1 MFDAEQRRRISVEE
15 LRDLLVGGENFEAET
30 EETGRDCT
38 MEVLRRLM
46 GGGALDP
53 LSGQGGLPMPGLG
66 GLGNFADLIGL
77 AKSASDR
84 INSHDRDDRDDR
96 RDERPRR
103 SRHRGRSADWAGNEL
118 SPPDG
123 GSA

>member
-53 LSGQGGLPMPGLG
+53 LSGHGGLPMPGLG

-84 INSHDRDDRDDR
+84 INANDWDDR
-96 RDERPRR
+96 RDDRPRR
-103 SRHRGRSADWAGNEL
+103 PRHRDRSADWAGKEL
-118 SPPDG
+118 PAPDG